1 MGLTRSES
9 AQDFST
15 LAGEVNL
22 GLTRFPSFISQPAH
36 PPSVPPVSS
45 PFQATS
51 DQGRATQHGRGS
63 TPLRAFSF
71 NCPTRYFLG
80 GARRRP
86 TDSKEV
92 NRDLVGWTKVPI
104 RIDGNSPQPPQNS
117 FCNDSYRFQAFPP
130 LGLYR
135 GTAGAL
141 GTLKPSPF
149 RSPSLIQKVLT

>member
-1 MGLTRSES
+1 MTRSES

-63 TPLRAFSF
+63 TPLRAFSLLF
-71 NCPTRYFLG
+71 PAWLLSG
-80 GARRRP
+80 GARRRR
-86 TDSKEV
+86 TNSKEV
-92 NRDLVGWTKVPI
+92 NRCHAGLPQGGHI
-104 RIDGNSPQPPQNS
+104 QDGNSPQPPQNS
-117 FCNDSYRFQAFPP
+117 LCSNTYRFQAFP
-130 LGLYR
+130 LFGLHR

-141 GTLKPSPF
+141 GTLKPSPL